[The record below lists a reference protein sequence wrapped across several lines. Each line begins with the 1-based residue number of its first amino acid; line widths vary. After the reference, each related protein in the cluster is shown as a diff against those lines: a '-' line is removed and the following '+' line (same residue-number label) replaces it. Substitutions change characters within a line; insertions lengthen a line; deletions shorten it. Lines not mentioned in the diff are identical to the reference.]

1 MLNGS
6 MGEPSDDNVTD
17 MSELEGESLAAKEAH
32 KDGARQC
39 AVKEN
44 WQVNKKVKTPR
55 VHLQGADEDAQM
67 VVLKM
72 MMMVHRQ
79 NVIVTALGTTDSE
92 KQYANL
98 IRVSKSV
105 VCLLPQLPSTRSVIL
120 YLCGMCVQSHDRV
133 TT

>member
-72 MMMVHRQ
+72 MMMVQGDKTSLSLH
-79 NVIVTALGTTDSE
+79 SE
-92 KQYANL
+92 PL
-98 IRVSKSV
+98 IARS
-105 VCLLPQLPSTRSVIL
+105 ST
-120 YLCGMCVQSHDRV
+120 Q
-133 TT
+133 T